1 MIDEKRIL
9 LFKLKE
15 YNKKIAYLDTLNKNL
30 IYWDTITSMPKNGIN
45 DRLEIIRFLS
55 NERMKIFK
63 NEDYRKMLFLID
75 SINNID
81 EDQKISSMIRKI
93 KREVFLLEL
102 IPEELSSE
110 YEELLNKSEK
120 IWELA
125 KKENDFNILKPYLKK
140 IIDNLRKQ
148 AKIIGYEK
156 EPYEVFIN
164 NGLEEYDLKF
174 IDEMFSNI
182 KIFSLDLLKEINPKD
197 NIEEIERFKFSRDA
211 QMKMTRNIL
220 EMIGFNFD
228 SGRLDEGAYP
238 TVLPFSKNDVR
249 ILTSY
254 MENDFTSAFTSAF
267 HTGSQGLYEQSISK
281 DLEKFLLAEPISMIF
296 LEAVAGLYENIL
308 GKSKKFLSGYFNEI
322 QELFPKYTDEKSVDE
337 FVLDLNRIKLSAS
350 RMDSD
355 ELTYNIHTIIRFEVE
370 RLLINGDIE
379 VDDLECVWEEKYR
392 EYFGEYSK
400 YMKDGLLQDVHWVS
414 GYFGYYPNYILGRIL
429 SSQIYNKIQKDLGEI
444 DFSQDGWL
452 RIKEWMDRNIFIHG
466 AIYGTKEM
474 IEIVLEEPLN
484 EKYFLDYIARKYRD
498 IYDEKITEKR
508 V

>member
-164 NGLEEYDLKF
+164 NGLEEYDLEF

-228 SGRLDEGAYP
+228 SGRLGEGAYP